1 MKTID
6 NREDVSLLVHS
17 FYDKIRNHEI
27 LGPIFNGSIPDDH
40 WPDHLEK
47 LTDFW
52 ESNLFGVAKFRGNP
66 PAAHQRVDI
75 KEGHTIS
82 QSHFGHWLQLWFET
96 LDEHFEGELAERA
109 KERARRMSTG
119 LFLAI
124 WHSRPDDV
132 KYVNRDEEH

>member
-17 FYDKIRNHEI
+17 FYDKIRKHTI

-40 WPDHLEK
+40 WPEHLDK

-52 ESNLFGVAKFRGNP
+52 ESSLFGVAKFRGNP
-66 PAAHQRVDI
+66 PAAHQRVDM

-82 QSHFGHWLQLWFET
+82 QTHFGHWLQLWYET
-96 LDEHFEGELAERA
+96 LDELFEGEVAQRA
-109 KERARRMSTG
+109 KDRARRMSTG

-124 WHSRPDDV
+124 WHSRPDEI
-132 KYVNRDEEH
+132 KYAKRDIDQ

>member
-6 NREDVSLLVHS
+6 SRDDVSLLVNT
-17 FYDKIRNHEI
+17 FYVKIRKDKL

-40 WPDHLEK
+40 WPLHLEK

-52 ESNLFGVAKFRGNP
+52 ETNLFGVVKFKGNP
-66 PAAHQRVDI
+66 PAAHQRMDE

-82 QSHFGHWLQLWFET
+82 QAHFGKWLQLWYET
-96 LDEHFEGELAERA
+96 LDQLFEGERAEKA
-109 KERARRMSTG
+109 KAAARRMSTG

-124 WHSRPDDV
+124 WHKRP
-132 KYVNRDEEH
+132 E